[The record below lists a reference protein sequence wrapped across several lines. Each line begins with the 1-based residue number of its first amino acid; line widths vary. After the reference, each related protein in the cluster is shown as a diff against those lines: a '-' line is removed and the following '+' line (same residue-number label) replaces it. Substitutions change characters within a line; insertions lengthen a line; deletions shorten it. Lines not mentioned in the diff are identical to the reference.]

1 MCKIFFR
8 DAERELKKI
17 DSELNDIE
25 GEIQK
30 LNEKKRKLLKRK
42 ETLKQ
47 QANEEA
53 TKKLASQDWE
63 TSGQL
68 YTTSSIISQVS

>member
-17 DSELNDIE
+17 DSELNVIE